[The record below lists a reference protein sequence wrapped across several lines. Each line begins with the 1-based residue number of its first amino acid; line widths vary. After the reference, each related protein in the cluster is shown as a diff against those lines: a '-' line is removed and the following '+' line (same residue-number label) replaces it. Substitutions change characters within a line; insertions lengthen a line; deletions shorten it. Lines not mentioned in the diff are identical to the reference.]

1 MWKRRGIKQRKCC
14 FRNYPTKFW
23 AQAQEK
29 VGRFASPS
37 KHKTELHFAW
47 EQAWQKEKSRAFYSR
62 ITSFYIFSRVQI
74 SFWKKKLVELK
85 IIINSCIK
93 NLGTKKLQ
101 FCKSNYAFY
110 SLEKKRWKKK
120 QPKPVYYVYSITWEQ
135 KSCNEGCMLKQP
147 LVTEKRHIGAKVL
160 LKSHLENVRKSTISY
175 FVEFLSYPRI
185 NMHPVKPQAN
195 SFPF

>member
-1 MWKRRGIKQRKCC
+1 MWKQRGIKQSQCC
-14 FRNYPTKFW
+14 FRNYPTKYW

-47 EQAWQKEKSRAFYSR
+47 EQAWQKEKSHAFFFKDNF
-62 ITSFYIFSRVQI
+62 ILHFFSFSNFPLEKKNLLN
-74 SFWKKKLVELK
+74 WKLSYNLCSKK
-85 IIINSCIK
+85 
-93 NLGTKKLQ
+93 LGTKKLQ

-147 LVTEKRHIGAKVL
+147 LVTEKSHFGAEVFL
-160 LKSHLENVRKSTISY
+160 ESHLKKIHKFTISRD
-175 FVEFLSYPRI
+175 P
-185 NMHPVKPQAN
+185 
-195 SFPF
+195 

>member
-1 MWKRRGIKQRKCC
+1 MKQRECC

-23 AQAQEK
+23 AQAQKK

-47 EQAWQKEKSRAFYSR
+47 EQAWQKEKSHAFFFKDNF
-62 ITSFYIFSRVQI
+62 ILHFFSFSNFPL
-74 SFWKKKLVELK
+74 KKKLVELK

-93 NLGTKKLQ
+93 KNLGTKKLQ
-101 FCKSNYAFY
+101 FCKLNYAFY
-110 SLEKKRWKKK
+110 SLEKNVGKKK

-147 LVTEKRHIGAKVL
+147 LVTMMPE
-160 LKSHLENVRKSTISY
+160 
-175 FVEFLSYPRI
+175 
-185 NMHPVKPQAN
+185 
-195 SFPF
+195 